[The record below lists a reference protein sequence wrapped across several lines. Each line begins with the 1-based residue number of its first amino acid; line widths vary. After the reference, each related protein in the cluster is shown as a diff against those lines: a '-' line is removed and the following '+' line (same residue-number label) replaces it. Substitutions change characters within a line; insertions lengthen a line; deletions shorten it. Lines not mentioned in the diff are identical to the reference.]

1 MDSCLSRG
9 VPVRALFAILL
20 LLAGPVRAAS
30 FDPAL
35 VEAAAKEGSAVWYT
49 SLIVDQIV
57 RPMATAFE
65 ARFPAIKVR
74 YARASNTDNTVKLLN
89 EGRARRVQADVVD
102 VTSGIHSLVEAGL
115 LAAYRPRVAEHYPA
129 VLKDRAGYWTGTN
142 LYFEAVAYNTNLVQD
157 PPRNFA
163 DLLDPKWK
171 GKMAWTSEL
180 AVQGPPGFIYNVLTT
195 MGEEKGMAYLR
206 GLAAQL
212 PAGIAASPR
221 AVLDQVISG
230 EHALGLMMFN
240 HHAAISIGKGA
251 PIKMA
256 NIEPLV
262 GVFSIVAI
270 MKDAPHPNAARLLT
284 EFILSDEGQK
294 VMADNDYLP
303 ADPDVPA
310 RIPELRPDAGHFQ
323 ANYIAPD
330 ISRDGLAK
338 WTAIYHEVFR

>member
-1 MDSCLSRG
+1 MA
-9 VPVRALFAILL
+9 VMLL
-20 LLAGPVRAAS
+20 LTAAQARAAS

-35 VEAAAKEGSAVWYT
+35 VAAATKEGAVVWY
-49 SLIVDQIV
+49 SGLVVAQLL
-57 RPMATAFE
+57 RPMAESFE
-65 ARFPAIKVR
+65 ARFPGIKLQ
-74 YARASNTDNTVKLLN
+74 YARASNTDTTVKLLN
-89 EGRARRVQADVVD
+89 EARAHRMQADVAD
-102 VTSGIHSLVEAGL
+102 VTSGNFALTDAGIF
-115 LAAYRPRVAEHYPA
+115 APYRPAAARHYPA
-129 VLKDRAGYWTGTN
+129 ALKHKDGLWTASN
-142 LYFEAVAYNTNLVQD
+142 LYFLGVAYNTNLVKPED
-157 PPRNFA
+157 APKTFA
-163 DLLDPKWK
+163 DLLDPRWK
-171 GKMAWTSEL
+171 GHMAWTAEL
-180 AVQGPPGFIYNVLTT
+180 AAQGPPGFVFNVLTT

-206 GLAAQL
+206 GLAAQQ

-251 PIKMA
+251 PIAMA

-270 MKDAPHPNAARLLT
+270 MKDAPHPSAARLLT

-310 RIPELRPDAGHFQ
+310 RIAALKPDAGHFQ
-323 ANYIAPD
+323 ANYISPD